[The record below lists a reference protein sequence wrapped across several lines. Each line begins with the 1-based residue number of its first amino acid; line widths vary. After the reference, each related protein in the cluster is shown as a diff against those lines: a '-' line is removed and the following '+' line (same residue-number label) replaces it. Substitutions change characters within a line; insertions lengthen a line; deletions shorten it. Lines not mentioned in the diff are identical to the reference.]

1 MSRPKNKSEREAMR
15 TGGKYL
21 AEILELLQEQIK
33 PGMTTMDINDIAAA
47 ELKKRGVR
55 PAFLG
60 YGGFPGVICTS
71 INEAMIHGIPSKDE
85 VVKEGDVISLDFGV
99 IHKGMITDAARTFT
113 LGPVDEEVQLLIDRT
128 KESFFK
134 GIAVLEPGVDLAEYG
149 RAVDEYVSEFPYGL
163 IESFAGHGI
172 GKQLHESP
180 LVPNYATEDY
190 LALEEHM
197 TFALEPMLSLGS
209 PNVIEAEDGWTIF
222 SEDYAMTAHYENTVI
237 ITSNGVEILT
247 QV

>member
-1 MSRPKNKSEREAMR
+1 MR
-15 TGGKYL
+15 TAGKHL
-21 AEILELLQEQIK
+21 AEIFELIQEQVK
-33 PGMTTMDINDIAAA
+33 PGMTTMDINNIAAA
-47 ELKKRGVR
+47 EVKKRGVR
-55 PAFLG
+55 ATFLG
-60 YGGFPGVICTS
+60 LYGFPASICTS
-71 INEAMIHGIPSKDE
+71 INEAMIHGIPSADQ
-85 VVKEGDVISLDFGV
+85 VLKEGDVISMDFGV
-99 IHKGMITDAARTFT
+99 TYKGMVADAARTFT

-128 KESFFK
+128 KESFFR
-134 GIAVLEPGVDLAEYG
+134 GISVLEPGVDLAEYG

-172 GKQLHESP
+172 GKELHESP

-237 ITSNGVEILT
+237 ITKNGVEILT
-247 QV
+247 KV